1 MPLTPFSA
9 WSKQMDYDA
18 WLDRQL
24 FEYDRERE
32 LAERE
37 EDCQSDEEDL
47 ESEL

>member
-18 WLDRQL
+18 WLDRKL

-32 LAERE
+32 LAGRE